1 VRKFI
6 NIYANFVISRTC
18 VDKVTNPLPFTF
30 VVSETVAEFE
40 THGNIC
46 ILANYYF
53 LP

>member
-1 VRKFI
+1 MPTLSFHEHVER
-6 NIYANFVISRTC
+6 